1 MCLEKSG
8 LVTVCTSCGR
18 PPRLNR
24 PTHRIIYVYII
35 TVCGLWRIY
44 THTNTHTLMLLMCI
58 CTHAHAQTRTETLYR
73 TKAFLFLR
81 NCNMA
86 EMTHLVNIS
95 KRVNAR
101 TIIVIIIVFMLLLW
115 TTYTVCTRPLPSTR
129 LLLPSLHSYFI
140 SLSMCARGTAHHTVQ
155 CINKICITQELKI
168 KLNGRYYDIHT
179 LILYVHA

>member
-18 PPRLNR
+18 PPHPYR

-44 THTNTHTLMLLMCI
+44 THTDIHTLMLLMCI
-58 CTHAHAQTRTETLYR
+58 CTHTHTHTYTRAQTRTETLYR

-115 TTYTVCTRPLPSTR
+115 TTYTACTRPLPLTR
-129 LLLPSLHSYFI
+129 LLLSSLHSYFI
-140 SLSMCARGTAHHTVQ
+140 SLSMCAW
-155 CINKICITQELKI
+155 
-168 KLNGRYYDIHT
+168 
-179 LILYVHA
+179 HA